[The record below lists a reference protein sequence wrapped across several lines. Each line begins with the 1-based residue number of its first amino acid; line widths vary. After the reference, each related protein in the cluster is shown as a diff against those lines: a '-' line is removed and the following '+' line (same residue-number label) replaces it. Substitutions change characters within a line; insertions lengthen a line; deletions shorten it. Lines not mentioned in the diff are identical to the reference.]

1 MSQPQNFNPNH
12 VVGAKS
18 SQSQFKQSQFKQ
30 TNQKTK
36 LRNFEEQGVL
46 SLVDGL

>member
-18 SQSQFKQSQFKQ
+18 SQSQFKQ

>member
-12 VVGAKS
+12 VVGAKL
-18 SQSQFKQSQFKQ
+18 SQSQFKP

-36 LRNFEEQGVL
+36 LRNFEELGVL
-46 SLVDGL
+46 TLVDGL

>member
-18 SQSQFKQSQFKQ
+18 SQSQFKQ

-36 LRNFEEQGVL
+36 LRNFEEQQLNIKNKNVTTSKL
-46 SLVDGL
+46 